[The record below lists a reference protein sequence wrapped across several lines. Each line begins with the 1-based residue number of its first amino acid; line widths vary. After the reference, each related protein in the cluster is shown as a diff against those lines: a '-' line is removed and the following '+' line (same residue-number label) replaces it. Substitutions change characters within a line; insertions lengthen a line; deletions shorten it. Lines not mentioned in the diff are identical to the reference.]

1 MLALIA
7 MIIFIL
13 GLFKVDL
20 GGLNLLYL
28 GLAFLSAHFVFGGF
42 GWYGNGGW
50 PGRRAPGQ

>member
-28 GLAFLSAHFVFGGF
+28 GLAFLAAHFVFGGF
-42 GWYGNGGW
+42 GWYGW